1 MIIVDAPTITALAA
15 MFTAIAASVS
25 PSVAAYITSKS
36 ESKRRINE
44 MNCVDKNKSI
54 SSFVSSYG
62 KLRFNSD
69 IGPYIEFVSASYQL
83 LSFVVEKPLQEQIS
97 LLITEIHAPDY
108 STTPNSDKLFCDILD
123 AIAAQRS

>member
-1 MIIVDAPTITALAA
+1 MTEIGPPALSTIESSSTAH
-15 MFTAIAASVS
+15 SVQ
-25 PSVAAYITSKS
+25 
-36 ESKRRINE
+36 
-44 MNCVDKNKSI
+44 
-54 SSFVSSYG
+54 SSRAYG

>member
-1 MIIVDAPTITALAA
+1 MDAPTITALAA

-25 PSVAAYITSKS
+25 PSVTAYITSKS
-36 ESKRRINE
+36 A
-44 MNCVDKNKSI
+44 
-54 SSFVSSYG
+54 FVSSYG